1 MADTMLTFSDQQLAT
16 QFLSIDQLR
25 EKCPMAFKTAPTN
38 PKVTERYVHAN
49 TQTVI
54 DDFAKLGWYPVEAK
68 QCRQKANSAGIRSFH
83 MVAFQN
89 ENVKI
94 LKNDGS
100 GVVECYPRI
109 ILTNSHDGFNSFKFM
124 VGLFR
129 LICSN
134 GLILGDKLADMSI
147 RHINYDFNELR
158 HVVAASIEQVTKHIA
173 AMNQMHRTMLTDEQK
188 RSLAIQAIRLRKG
201 VSENDQLKINDDTI
215 NEVLTPRREE
225 DATNSLWHVFNVIQE
240 NLIKGGFQMPSA
252 NGKMRK
258 QRPIKGIVKDIDINQ
273 KLFNCAEEYIEVA
286 A

>member
-1 MADTMLTFSDQQLAT
+1 MVDTMLSFNDQKLAT
-16 QFLSIDQLR
+16 NFLTIEQLR
-25 EKCPMAFKTAPTN
+25 EKCPMAFKTTPTN

-100 GVVECYPRI
+100 GDIECYPRI

-129 LICSN
+129 LVCSN

-158 HVVAASIEQVTKHIA
+158 HVVAASIEQVTKHIS
-173 AMNQMHRTMLTDEQK
+173 AMNQMHKTLLTEEQK
-188 RSLAIQAIRLRKG
+188 KELAMRAIRMRKG
-201 VSENDQLKINDDTI
+201 DDDFQVPQDSI
-215 NEVLTPRREE
+215 EEILTPRRSE
-225 DATNSLWHVFNVIQE
+225 DATDSLWHVFNVIQE

-273 KLFNCAEEYIEVA
+273 RLFNCAEEYIQIA